1 MASAYYEW
9 CPELNGVSFISGKHW
24 EGIKKGELIQQQISE
39 AENTPGL
46 DNTVWRVE
54 AYMTRPR
61 LIDVGRNPPKL

>member
-1 MASAYYEW
+1 M
-9 CPELNGVSFISGKHW
+9 NQSGKH
-24 EGIKKGELIQQQISE
+24 EKNKKGGLIQQQISE

-61 LIDVGRNPPKL
+61 LIDVGRNPPKLQ